1 MSIFNDY
8 IINFYFKYLKF
19 LGGSLM
25 KRKRLVAAIAA
36 FSVVATLFA
45 GCGSDSSS
53 DAGKKDDSKA
63 KLKVGLV
70 TDQGGVHDGS
80 FNESAN
86 RGISEAVTEL
96 GIEQIPSIESKQQD
110 AYLPNLQTMS
120 GAADLTVGAGFMMAD
135 SMKNIATQKADKK
148 FLMIDAEVK
157 VDNVLSVLFKEHEGS
172 FLAGVLAGK
181 LTKTNKIGFVGGVDG
196 DVIQRFEAGFVAG
209 VSSVNPEAGKLLMPK
224 DDKTPGQMVKYVASF
239 DDAGKGYEA
248 AKMLINEGADIVY
261 HAAGGAGLGV
271 FKAVKELTTAD
282 APKYAIGVDS
292 DQAKT
297 EGGKPFADVILFSM
311 EKKVDVAVKR
321 VVKELQDDKF
331 TGGKTETLGLKE
343 GAVGI
348 SPTRLAVVTDDL
360 MKLSQNAEQQI
371 KDGKIT
377 VPATRAE
384 LVNYKAPEIK

>member
-1 MSIFNDY
+1 
-8 IINFYFKYLKF
+8 
-19 LGGSLM
+19 M

-36 FSVVATLFA
+36 FSVVATLLA
-45 GCGSDSSS
+45 GCGSDSSA
-53 DAGKKDDSKA
+53 DAEKQDDGKA

-70 TDQGGVHDGS
+70 TDQGGIHDGS

-86 RGISEAVTEL
+86 RGIGEAVTEL

-135 SMKNIATQKADKK
+135 SMKNIAEQKADKK
-148 FLMIDAEVK
+148 FLTIDAEVK
-157 VDNVLSVLFKEHEGS
+157 TDNTLSVLFKEHEGS
-172 FLAGVLAGK
+172 FLAGVIAGK

-224 DDKTPGQMVKYVASF
+224 DENTTGQMVKYVSSF
-239 DDAGKGYEA
+239 DDAQKGYEA
-248 AKMLINEGADIVY
+248 AKMLINDGCDIVY

-282 APKYAIGVDS
+282 SPRYAIGVDS

-297 EGGKPFADVILFSM
+297 EGGKDFADVILFSM

-321 VVKELQDDKF
+321 VIKELQDGKF
-331 TGGKTETLGLKE
+331 NGGETETLGLKE
-343 GAVGI
+343 EAVGI
-348 SPTRLAVVTDDL
+348 SPTRLDVVTDDL
-360 MKLSQNAEQQI
+360 MKLSESAEQQI

-384 LVNYKAPEIK
+384 LVDYKATEIK

>member
-1 MSIFNDY
+1 
-8 IINFYFKYLKF
+8 
-19 LGGSLM
+19 M

-45 GCGSDSSS
+45 GCGSDNSS
-53 DAGKKDDSKA
+53 DAGKKDDGKA

-86 RGISEAVTEL
+86 RGIGESVNEL

-110 AYLPNLQTMS
+110 QYLPNLQTMS
-120 GAADLTVGAGFMMAD
+120 GAADLVVGAGFMMED
-135 SMKNIATQKADKK
+135 SMKNIAEQKADKK
-148 FLMIDAEVK
+148 FLMIDTKIEK
-157 VDNVLSVLFKEHEGS
+157 DNVLSVLFKENEGS

-181 LTKTNKIGFVGGVDG
+181 LTKTNKIGFVGGIDG
-196 DVIQRFEAGFVAG
+196 DVIQRFEAGFAAG
-209 VSSVNPEAGKLLMPK
+209 VASVNPEAGKLLMAK
-224 DDKTPGQMVKYVASF
+224 DEKTPGQMVKYVASF
-239 DDAGKGYEA
+239 EDAGKGYEA
-248 AKMLINEGADIVY
+248 AKMLINDGCDIVY

-297 EGGKPFADVILFSM
+297 EGGKPFADIILFSM
-311 EKKVDVAVKR
+311 EKKVDVAVKK
-321 VVKELQDDKF
+321 VIKELQDGKF
-331 TGGKTETLGLKE
+331 NGGKTETLGLKE

-348 SPTRLAVVTDDL
+348 SPTRLAVVTDEL
-360 MKLSQNAEQQI
+360 MKLSQNVEQQI

-377 VPATRAE
+377 VPATRAD
-384 LVNYKAPEIK
+384 LVNYKAPEVK